1 MMIPSRPHIPCGE
14 SPANCRRRQSG
25 GALLV
30 AMVMIFMLSIMGAS
44 VMRSSTLEKRMTAN
58 AIQTSAT
65 FQAAESASN
74 LALNDSSNLTAS
86 YTAGFNKK
94 IVLPIDEVRDD
105 IGLESRS
112 VLEWVGTGAAPGY
125 SLGEGTSGFQG
136 LYYVSTGVSAIE
148 AVRSQST
155 VEQGAY
161 RIVPAR

>member
-1 MMIPSRPHIPCGE
+1 MMQYRPQSAALQC
-14 SPANCRRRQSG
+14 SANQSFTQRG

-44 VMRSSTLEKRMTAN
+44 VMRSSTLEKRMATN
-58 AIQTSAT
+58 AIQSSAT

-74 LALNDSSNLTAS
+74 LALNKPVNMTTA
-86 YTAGFNKK
+86 YTAGLNKNV
-94 IVLPIDEVRDD
+94 VLAIDEVQAD

-125 SLGEGTSGFQG
+125 SLGEGTSGFEG
-136 LYYVSTGVSAIE
+136 LYYVSTGVSAID
-148 AVRSQST
+148 AAHSQST

-161 RIVPAR
+161 RIVPAN

>member
-1 MMIPSRPHIPCGE
+1 M
-14 SPANCRRRQSG
+14 
-25 GALLV
+25 LV

-44 VMRSSTLEKRMTAN
+44 VMRSSTLEKRMAAN

-74 LALNDSSNLTAS
+74 LALNDSNNLNAT
-86 YTAGFNKK
+86 YNAGFQKK
-94 IVLPIDEVRDD
+94 VVLPIDEVHGD

-125 SLGEGTSGFQG
+125 SMGEGTSGFEG
-136 LYYVSTGVSAIE
+136 LYYVATGVSAIE

>member
-1 MMIPSRPHIPCGE
+1 MKHHPRHARQLQLSRTAFQG
-14 SPANCRRRQSG
+14 G

-58 AIQTSAT
+58 AIQASAT

-74 LALNDSSNLTAS
+74 LALNDPDNLTFSYAS
-86 YTAGFNKK
+86 GFQQKV
-94 IVLPIDEVRDD
+94 ILPIDEVQDD

-125 SLGEGTSGFQG
+125 SLGEGTSGFEG
-136 LYYVSTGVSAIE
+136 LYYVSTGVSAID

-161 RIVPAR
+161 RVVPSR

>member
-1 MMIPSRPHIPCGE
+1 MKHDSLSTRIRIDDDQAGLG
-14 SPANCRRRQSG
+14 RQQG

-44 VMRSSTLEKRMTAN
+44 VMRSSTLEKRMAAN

-74 LALNDSSNLTAS
+74 LALNEPQNLTSTYA
-86 YTAGFNKK
+86 AGFQKPV
-94 IVLPIDEVRDD
+94 VLPINEVRDD

-125 SLGEGTSGFQG
+125 SLGEGTSGFEG

-161 RIVPAR
+161 RIVPSR

>member
-1 MMIPSRPHIPCGE
+1 MMQSRHQSASLPCSGKQ
-14 SPANCRRRQSG
+14 NFTQRG

-44 VMRSSTLEKRMTAN
+44 VMRSSTLEKRMATN
-58 AIQTSAT
+58 AIQSSAT

-74 LALNDSSNLTAS
+74 LALNKPANMTTA
-86 YTAGFNKK
+86 YTAGLNNNV
-94 IVLPIDEVRDD
+94 VLAIDEVQAD

-125 SLGEGTSGFQG
+125 SLGEGTSGFEG
-136 LYYVSTGVSAIE
+136 LYYVSTGVSAID
-148 AVRSQST
+148 AAHSQST

-161 RIVPAR
+161 RIVPAN